1 MLAGTMP
8 FWPLS
13 ALAIVLTGLLLLNR
27 GARPLASLWR
37 IRWLLLTIFI
47 LYAGFTVG
55 EPVIPQL
62 PGISREGLLEAA
74 RRCCGLVVLIQ
85 AVALLM
91 RTTPLSQLTQGLN
104 LLLRPL
110 GLLGLDHRVFA
121 RRLGLVLEQASVVQA
136 RLSAARQHHSHSW
149 ADAVAVL
156 ITEIESPVAAAEM
169 QR

>member
-13 ALAIVLTGLLLLNR
+13 FLCIVLLGLLLLNH
-27 GARPLASLWR
+27 ATNPFTSIWR
-37 IRWLLLTIFI
+37 ARWLLLTIFI

-55 EPVIPQL
+55 EPVMPQL

-74 RRCCGLVVLIQ
+74 RRCAVLVVLIQ

-91 RTTPLSQLTQGLN
+91 HTTPLPQLTQGLSA
-104 LLLRPL
+104 LLKPL
-110 GLLGLDHRVFA
+110 GWFGFDHQRFA
-121 RRLGLVLEQASVVQA
+121 RRLSLVLDQVVAVQG
-136 RLSAARQHHSHSW
+136 RLSAARIQHPNSW
-149 ADAVAVL
+149 ADA
-156 ITEIESPVAAAEM
+156 AAELIAEVEI